1 MKKALSLL
9 FAGTFL
15 AAFGVITS
23 SAVNASDPSSGAAAV
38 TFSKDVA
45 PIFFKHCADCHRP
58 NELAPMSLLT
68 FKDSRPW
75 ARSIKEKVVNREMP
89 PWHADA
95 HYGQFTNDRK
105 LTQQEID
112 TIVAWVDQGAR
123 EGNRKDLPAPP
134 AAPRSADGWK
144 IGKPD
149 VVLSMQEEYT
159 LDASG
164 ADEYINFTMPTT
176 FKEDVWI
183 QAAEIH
189 PGNRKVV
196 HHVIAFIQ
204 TPQFQAQWKSTQGK
218 PSKQSIFYQDGTLI
232 RTKSD
237 APAYDDGCS
246 APNGGFARGSG
257 QEGLGFPLCFYT
269 PGKDMDVFPPGTAKS
284 IPAGSNIVIQIH
296 YSKTTGKVEKDRSS
310 VGLFFAKA
318 PPERVLTSFGVI
330 NHYFKIPPGAD
341 NHEVK
346 ACYTFSRDVELLTFL
361 PHMHVRGKDMKYEAI
376 YPDGRRETVLF
387 VPNYNFNWQTLYK
400 LDKPLAL
407 PKGTKLLVTAHY
419 DNSERN
425 KSNPDPA
432 KTVRFGDPT
441 YDEMMVGYFDYVSAA
456 RVRKVAK
463 IDLKTYD
470 AYSGDYAIGPQ
481 LFTITR
487 EGDKLMFSVPGQGK
501 VEAFPESETKFFFTV
516 IDAQVTFMKNERGDV
531 IELLFEVNGMKL
543 RAKKVNKVASDFRAG
558 ARG

>member
-1 MKKALSLL
+1 MKKPLSLL
-9 FAGTFL
+9 FAGGFL
-15 AAFGVITS
+15 AVS
-23 SAVNASDPSSGAAAV
+23 CAVAATAVSASDPNGGAKSV

-45 PIFFKHCADCHRP
+45 PIFFKHCADCHRA

-75 ARSIKEKVVNREMP
+75 AKSIKEKVVNHQMP
-89 PWHADA
+89 PWHADS
-95 HYGQFTNDRK
+95 HYGQFTNDRR
-105 LTQQEID
+105 LTQEEID
-112 TIVAWVDQGAR
+112 TIVAWVDQGAK
-123 EGNRKDLPAPP
+123 EGNQKDLPVLP
-134 AAPRSADGWK
+134 ASPRSADGWK

-159 LDASG
+159 LDATGS
-164 ADEYINFTMPTT
+164 DEYINFTMPTT

-232 RTKSD
+232 RTKAD

-284 IPAGSNIVIQIH
+284 IPAGSNIVIQVH
-296 YSKTTGKVEKDRSS
+296 YSKSTGKVEKDRSS

-346 ACYTFSRDVELLTFL
+346 GCYTFSRDVELLTFL

-376 YPDGRRETVLF
+376 FPDGKRETVLF
-387 VPNYNFNWQTLYK
+387 VPNYDFNWQTLYK

-407 PKGTKLLVTAHY
+407 PKGSKLLVTAHY
-419 DNSERN
+419 DNSARN
-425 KSNPDPA
+425 KANPDPT
-432 KTVRFGDPT
+432 KIVRFGDPT
-441 YDEMMVGYFDYVSAA
+441 YDEMMVGYFDYVSTA

-470 AYSGDYAIGPQ
+470 SYVGDYAIGPQ
-481 LFTITR
+481 SFTITR

-501 VEAFPESETKFFFTV
+501 VEAFPESETRFFFTV
-516 IDAQVTFMKNERGDV
+516 IDAQVTFVKDERGEV
-531 IELLFEVNGMKL
+531 TELLFEVNGMKL
-543 RAKKVNKVASDFRAG
+543 RAKRVNKVASGKERL
-558 ARG
+558 

>member
-1 MKKALSLL
+1 MKKPLSLL
-9 FAGTFL
+9 FAVGFL
-15 AAFGVITS
+15 AALSAITS
-23 SAVNASDPSSGAAAV
+23 TAVSASDPNSGAKSV

-45 PIFFKHCADCHRP
+45 PILFKHCADCHRP

-68 FKDSRPW
+68 FKESRPW
-75 ARSIKEKVVNREMP
+75 AKSIKEKIVNRQMP
-89 PWHADA
+89 PWHADS
-95 HYGQFTNDRK
+95 HYSQFTNERR

-112 TIVAWVDQGAR
+112 TVVAWVDQGAK
-123 EGNRKDLPAPP
+123 EGNPKDLPAAP

-159 LDASG
+159 LDAAGS
-164 ADEYINFTMPTT
+164 DEYINFTMPTT

-204 TPQFQAQWKSTQGK
+204 TPQFQAQWKSTQGR
-218 PSKQSIFYQDGTLI
+218 PSAQSIFYQDGTLI
-232 RTKSD
+232 RTKTD

-284 IPAGSNIVIQIH
+284 IPAGSNIVIQVH

-346 ACYTFSRDVELLTFL
+346 ACYTFSRDVELFTFL

-387 VPNYNFNWQTLYK
+387 VPNYDFNWQTLYK

-425 KSNPDPA
+425 KSNPDPT
-432 KTVRFGDPT
+432 KFVRFGDPT
-441 YDEMMVGYFDYVSAA
+441 YDEMMVGYFDYVSTA
-456 RVRKVAK
+456 RARKVAK

-470 AYSGDYAIGPQ
+470 AYAGEYAIGPQ

-516 IDAQVTFMKNERGDV
+516 IDAQVTFMKNERGEV
-531 IELLFEVNGMKL
+531 TELLFEVNGMKL
-543 RAKKVNKVASDFRAG
+543 RAKRVNKVASG
-558 ARG
+558 Q

>member
-1 MKKALSLL
+1 MRKELSLL

-15 AAFGVITS
+15 TACCLFLSPSID
-23 SAVNASDPSSGAAAV
+23 ASDSAKTV
-38 TFSKDVA
+38 TFTKDVA
-45 PIFFKHCADCHRP
+45 PIFYKHCADCHRP
-58 NELAPMSLLT
+58 NDMAPMSLLT
-68 FKDSRPW
+68 YKDARAW
-75 ARSIKEKVVNREMP
+75 ARSIKEKVVTRQMP
-89 PWHADA
+89 PWHADPS
-95 HYGQFTNDRK
+95 HGKFSNDRK
-105 LTQQEID
+105 LTQQEVD
-112 TIVAWVDQGAR
+112 TIAAWVDQGAKQ
-123 EGNRKDLPAPP
+123 GSAKDLPA
-134 AAPRSADGWK
+134 APVFPEGWK

-149 VVLSMQEEYT
+149 VVLSMQEDYT
-159 LDASG
+159 LQATGS
-164 ADEYINFTMPTT
+164 DEYINFTMPTS
-176 FKEDVWI
+176 FKEDVWV

-204 TPQFQAQWKSTQGK
+204 TPQMLAQWKSTGGR
-218 PSKQSIFYQDGTLI
+218 PNAQSIFYQDGTLV
-232 RTKSD
+232 RTKLD

-246 APNGGFARGSG
+246 APNGGLARGSG

-284 IPAGSNIVIQIH
+284 IPAGSNIVLQVH
-296 YSKTTGKVEKDRSS
+296 YSKTTGKVEKDRTS

-318 PPERVLTSFGVI
+318 PPEKVLTSFGVI

-346 ACYTFSRDVELLTFL
+346 ACYTFSRDVEIFTFL

-400 LDKPLAL
+400 LEKPLVL
-407 PKGTKLLVTAHY
+407 PKGARMLVTAHY
-419 DNSERN
+419 DNSEKN
-425 KSNPDPA
+425 KHNPDPT

-456 RVRKVAK
+456 RARKIAK

-470 AYSGDYAIGPQ
+470 VYAGEYAIGPQ
-481 LFTITR
+481 LFTVSR

-501 VEAFPESETKFFFTV
+501 VEAFPESDTKFFFTV
-516 IDAQVTFMKNERGDV
+516 IDAQVTFMKNEQGQV
-531 IELLFEVNGMKL
+531 NELLFEVNGMKL
-543 RAKKVNKVASDFRAG
+543 RARKVNKTASSG
-558 ARG
+558 G

>member
-1 MKKALSLL
+1 MKKLLSLL
-9 FAGTFL
+9 FTGGFL
-15 AAFGVITS
+15 AVL
-23 SAVNASDPSSGAAAV
+23 SAIASTAVSASDPNSGAKSV

-45 PIFFKHCADCHRP
+45 PILFKHCADCHRP

-75 ARSIKEKVVNREMP
+75 AKSIKEKVVNRQMP
-89 PWHADA
+89 PWHADS
-95 HYGQFTNDRK
+95 HFGQFTNNRS
-105 LTQQEID
+105 LTQPEID
-112 TIVAWVDQGAR
+112 TIVAWVDQGAK
-123 EGNRKDLPAPP
+123 EGSQKDLPAPP
-134 AAPRSADGWK
+134 ASPRSADGWK

-159 LDASG
+159 LDPSG
-164 ADEYINFTMPTT
+164 SDEYINFTMPTS

-232 RTKSD
+232 RTKTD

-269 PGKDMDVFPPGTAKS
+269 PGKDTDVFPPGTAKS
-284 IPAGSNIVIQIH
+284 IPAGSNIVIQVH

-318 PPERVLTSFGVI
+318 PPDRVLTSFGVI

-376 YPDGRRETVLF
+376 YPDGKRETVLF
-387 VPNYNFNWQTLYK
+387 VPNYDFNWQTLYK

-425 KSNPDPA
+425 KSNPDPT
-432 KTVRFGDPT
+432 KIVRFGDPT
-441 YDEMMVGYFDYVSAA
+441 YDEMMVGYFDYVSTA

-470 AYSGDYAIGPQ
+470 AYAGEYAIGPQ

-516 IDAQVTFMKNERGDV
+516 IDAQVTFIKNERDEV
-531 IELLFEVNGMKL
+531 TELLFDVNGMKL
-543 RAKKVNKVASDFRAG
+543 RAKRVNKVALGKERQ
-558 ARG
+558 